1 MIKNKKA
8 FSLIELII
16 TILILAIIGG
26 MSVAFFTPLVNLF
39 FYSPTQLMVDN
50 TAQELT
56 HILIEGDHLAKG
68 LRFSKSISINGAYED
83 TIRFTTSDND
93 TVIYRWD
100 VTEER
105 IYRNINAQGESLIP
119 YSYYGNIV
127 VTGDPT
133 TSEIFQ
139 YYDSSDLKL
148 STPVGTETQI
158 ESIRFNIIVQSGSGI
173 VTQNQGRVK
182 LRAGIDIKQF
192 N

>member
-1 MIKNKKA
+1 MIKNRKKA
-8 FSLIELII
+8 FSIIELII

-50 TAQELT
+50 TAQELM
-56 HILIEGDHLAKG
+56 HILIEGDHKAKG
-68 LRFSKSISINGAYED
+68 LRFSKSISSADED

>member
-1 MIKNKKA
+1 MIKNRKKA
-8 FSLIELII
+8 FSIIELII

-50 TAQELT
+50 TAQELM

-139 YYDSSDLKL
+139 YYDSFS
-148 STPVGTETQI
+148 
-158 ESIRFNIIVQSGSGI
+158 
-173 VTQNQGRVK
+173 
-182 LRAGIDIKQF
+182 
-192 N
+192 

>member
-1 MIKNKKA
+1 MIKNRKKA
-8 FSLIELII
+8 FSIIELII

-50 TAQELT
+50 TAQELM

-68 LRFSKSISINGAYED
+68 LRFSKSIISADED
-83 TIRFTTSDND
+83 TITFTTSDD
-93 TVIYRWD
+93 DRVIYRWD
-100 VTEER
+100 VTEQR
-105 IYRNINAQGESLIP
+105 IYRDIIGQGESLIP

-139 YYDSSDLKL
+139 YYDSSDSKL
-148 STPVGTETQI
+148 FTPVGTETQI
-158 ESIRFNIIVQSGSGI
+158 ESIKFNVIVKSGSGI
-173 VTQNQGRVK
+173 ITENQGRVK